1 MSDIYHSFQSL
12 KSAIS
17 LSRQEVKDRG
27 FSFSEFRSLILRTWP
42 YLRQELPHLIL
53 WVTLRMLLEI
63 LWVSATLFTFDLF
76 NNKVLVGE
84 KLDQTQAAVLFVDE
98 SYQFTAEEVVVKA
111 QLRELIETEVDD
123 EVEDE
128 NLSIDDERRSEL
140 EAQISKLNE
149 EQRKTVRNRF
159 FVVIAI
165 VAVLFFI
172 LAPVIDYYRTWI
184 LQRIN
189 QYLRVTMIERAEHLS
204 LRYHAHAQTGDA
216 IYRVYQDSAMITN
229 IVEKILLQPIV
240 ATFTATFSF
249 IVLVTFSLVLGA
261 MFLFGVIPILLIVAW
276 FTPRLQIRSRHARE
290 SNSQLT
296 SRIQEAFQAIRVVKA
311 NKSLQVM
318 EARFDADSHRAMDAA
333 LLLRGEFVLMSTVV
347 ALVIGAMTLA
357 GEFLLASW
365 VLEERATF
373 LFGVVALVGFAVWNY
388 GAFEAARDRIEECL
402 WNGNDLIRVW
412 GSLQD
417 MVVGLER
424 AFFLLDLEPEIV
436 DEDDAVDL
444 PQPIES
450 LSFQNVAFA
459 YSSEVPVL
467 RKVDLIAEP
476 GTITAII
483 GRTGSGKSTL
493 MSLLLRL
500 YDIDAGSISI
510 NGVDLRHIKVDDL
523 RANVAIA
530 LQQNNLFASSIADN
544 IAYATPGLTRDQI
557 IAAANVA
564 CAHEFIRELSDG
576 YDTELGERGSKLST
590 GQRQRLS
597 IARAIAKDTPI
608 LILDEPTASLD
619 AQTESRVLSNLREW
633 ARDRVVFLITHRY
646 STIQSANQI
655 ALLED
660 GEIVACGSHNE
671 LMLEPG
677 GRYRAFFEGEIAV
690 AADVSDDLA

>member
-1 MSDIYHSFQSL
+1 MSDIYHSFHSL

-17 LSRQEVKDRG
+17 LSRQEVNDGG

-98 SYQFTAEEVVVKA
+98 SYQFTAEELAVKA
-111 QLRELIETEVDD
+111 QLRELIETEVEDG
-123 EVEDE
+123 VEDE

-140 EAQISKLNE
+140 EAQITKLNE

-159 FVVIAI
+159 FVVIAF
-165 VAVLFFI
+165 VAVLFFM

-229 IVEKILLQPIV
+229 IVEKILLQPTV

-249 IVLVTFSLVLGA
+249 IVLVSFSLVLGA
-261 MFLFGVIPILLIVAW
+261 MFLCGVIPILLIVAW

-311 NKSLQVM
+311 NKSLGVM
-318 EARFDADSHRAMDAA
+318 EARFDADSQRAMDAA
-333 LLLRGEFVLMSTVV
+333 LLLRGEFVLMSTLV
-347 ALVIGAMTLA
+347 ALVIGALTIA

-450 LSFQNVAFA
+450 LSFRNVAFA
-459 YSSEVPVL
+459 YSAEVPVL
-467 RKVDLIAEP
+467 RNVDLNAEP
-476 GTITAII
+476 GTVTAII

-500 YDIDAGSISI
+500 YDVDAGSISI

-544 IAYATPGLTRDQI
+544 IAYATPGVTRDQV
-557 IAAANVA
+557 IAAANLA
-564 CAHEFIRELSDG
+564 CAHEFISELSDG

-619 AQTESRVLSNLREW
+619 AETESRVLSNLRKW
-633 ARDRVVFLITHRY
+633 AHDRVVFLITHRY

-655 ALLED
+655 ALLEEGD
-660 GEIVACGSHNE
+660 IVACGSHDE
-671 LMLEPG
+671 LMLERG
-677 GRYRAFFEGEIAV
+677 GSYRAFFESEIAV
-690 AADVSDDLA
+690 ATDVSGELA